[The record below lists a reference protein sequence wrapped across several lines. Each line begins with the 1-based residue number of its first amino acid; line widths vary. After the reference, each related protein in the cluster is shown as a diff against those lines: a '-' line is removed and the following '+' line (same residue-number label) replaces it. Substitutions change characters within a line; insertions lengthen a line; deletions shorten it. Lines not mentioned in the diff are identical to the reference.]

1 MTKQFTSKIHPAQPA
16 TANHDSRLLKSV
28 AGLVQLTALGAF
40 TTDLLIGDL
49 MLPWSVRILLM
60 ALLMLTIRRSLAAPV
75 LIAFQLSLFLQ
86 EPPAANAEFSAASAT
101 WTVLLLMTLLLI
113 ISRFTTIQRTVSQS
127 VWFLLQRMPGTNTEN
142 DLSSGEL
149 LTRSRR
155 TAMTVIGRMTLLT
168 AVVMVAGVCLW
179 KLPGPHETRSWIDL
193 TPEGTRMLRPG
204 PSLLT
209 AVAGLIIL
217 ISEITW
223 RQITRAQAEI
233 CLRTI
238 LVNSQFADLRMIVL
252 QKQKVRRLR
261 LRRSAT
267 DSGISL
273 PNSASEK
280 SRE

>member
-1 MTKQFTSKIHPAQPA
+1 MTNQFTSKMHPAQPA

-28 AGLVQLTALGAF
+28 AGLVQLTALSAF

-142 DLSSGEL
+142 DLLSGEL

-179 KLPGPHETRSWIDL
+179 KLPGASRNENLDRSD
-193 TPEGTRMLRPG
+193 
-204 PSLLT
+204 
-209 AVAGLIIL
+209 A
-217 ISEITW
+217 
-223 RQITRAQAEI
+223 
-233 CLRTI
+233 
-238 LVNSQFADLRMIVL
+238 
-252 QKQKVRRLR
+252 
-261 LRRSAT
+261 
-267 DSGISL
+267 
-273 PNSASEK
+273 
-280 SRE
+280 